1 MRRKSFPTKRRG
13 ISELI
18 GTLLL
23 LGITTTGSV
32 FLATIVQGSGIAG
45 IQGSAAAPVSPPYS
59 IRLTGYDARDGA
71 DLMALGTLDNKH
83 DKKLCTN
90 SCSLAPSNIPA
101 NNGTDFIAIQIKNV
115 SPNPVFIRNI
125 QVNGIT
131 HDWDAQTGGN
141 IFDASADNLLG
152 NYPLN
157 GKFSIVSS
165 NGVQKS
171 DNKIVDDE
179 EVRLVVK
186 LSGGISS
193 DISLSKPIQ
202 ILVDFGGMRSA
213 EFVVLS
219 GDAK

>member
-1 MRRKSFPTKRRG
+1 
-13 ISELI
+13 
-18 GTLLL
+18 L

-32 FLATIVQGSGIAG
+32 FLATIVQGSGLAS
-45 IQGSAAAPVSPPYS
+45 IQGNSVTPVSPPYS
-59 IRLTGYDARDGA
+59 IRLVGYDTRDGA
-71 DLMALGTLDNKH
+71 NIVDLSTLDNKP

-90 SCSLAPSNIPA
+90 SCTLAPNGIPA
-101 NNGTDFIAIQIKNV
+101 NDGTDFIAIQIKNV
-115 SPNPVFIRNI
+115 SPNPVFIKNV

-131 HDWDAQTGGN
+131 HEWDSQTGGN
-141 IFDASADNLLG
+141 TFDASADNLLG

-165 NGVQKS
+165 NGMQKS

-179 EVRLVVK
+179 DVRLVVK
-186 LSGGISS
+186 LSEDFSS
-193 DISLSKPIQ
+193 DILLSKPIQ
-202 ILVDFGGMRSA
+202 ILVDFGGARSA

>member
-1 MRRKSFPTKRRG
+1 LRRKSFPTRRG

-32 FLATIVQGSGIAG
+32 FLATIVQGSGLAS
-45 IQGSAAAPVSPPYS
+45 IQGSSVTPVSPSYS
-59 IRLTGYDARDGA
+59 IRLVGYDTRDGA
-71 DLMALGTLDNKH
+71 DLMDLSTLDNKP

-90 SCSLAPSNIPA
+90 SCSLTPNNIPA
-101 NNGTDFIAIQIKNV
+101 NDGTDFISIQIKNV
-115 SPNPVFIRNI
+115 SPNPVFIKNV

-131 HDWDAQTGGN
+131 HDWDSQTGGN

-157 GKFSIVSS
+157 GRFSLVSS

-179 EVRLVVK
+179 EVRLIVK
-186 LSGGISS
+186 LSEDFAS

-202 ILVDFGGMRSA
+202 VLVDFGGARA
-213 EFVVLS
+213 TEFVVLS

>member
-1 MRRKSFPTKRRG
+1 MRRKSFPTRRG

-32 FLATIVQGSGIAG
+32 FLATIVQGSGLAS
-45 IQGSAAAPVSPPYS
+45 IQGSSVTPVSPPYS
-59 IRLTGYDARDGA
+59 IRLVGYDTRDGA
-71 DLMALGTLDNKH
+71 DLMNLSTLDNKS

-90 SCSLAPSNIPA
+90 SCSLAPNNIPA
-101 NNGTDFIAIQIKNV
+101 NDGTDFIAIQIKNV
-115 SPNPVFIRNI
+115 SPNPVFIRSI

-131 HDWDAQTGGN
+131 HDWDSQTGGN
-141 IFDASADNLLG
+141 TFDASADNLLG

-157 GKFSIVSS
+157 GRFSLVSS

-186 LSGGISS
+186 LSEDFAS

-202 ILVDFGGMRSA
+202 VLVDFGGTRA
-213 EFVVLS
+213 TEFVVLS